1 MSQWITRERRLAIY
15 LRDNFTCL
23 YCLKDLHHVG
33 PESITLD
40 HITPRS
46 KGGTSVS
53 TNLVT
58 CCHKCN
64 STRGNR
70 SHRKFARRFDSQA
83 CKRIANQRRRV
94 INIGLAKSIIEGREA
109 NG

>member
-15 LRDNFTCL
+15 IRDGFACVYCQSDLRDAQ
-23 YCLKDLHHVG
+23 

-46 KGGTSVS
+46 KGGTNHG

-58 CCHKCN
+58 ACHNCN

-70 SHRKFARRFDSQA
+70 SYTKFARRFDGSAAQ
-83 CKRIANQRRRV
+83 RINNQRRRN
-94 INIGLAKSIIEGREA
+94 INLKLAKSIIEGRGA
-109 NG
+109 QG